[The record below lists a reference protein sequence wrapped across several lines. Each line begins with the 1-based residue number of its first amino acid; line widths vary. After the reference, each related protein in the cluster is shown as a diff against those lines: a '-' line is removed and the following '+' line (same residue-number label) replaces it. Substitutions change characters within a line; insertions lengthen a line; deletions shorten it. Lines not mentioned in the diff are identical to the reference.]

1 MTCNWEKHYLLYAL
15 YSNWHTIQRH
25 IIWQFFWICCNY
37 LDPLG
42 LFQDILLMRLSVT
55 KSYQKSKYWQLT
67 IPPDGPHFQVRNKA
81 CQVSEER
88 KCEPVGGTV
97 SSHIIDHHYL
107 FFSHHSANY
116 PILMSNLKMAAI
128 GKNVNYAVK
137 WKINIIFKIILC
149 ILVLYLRYKT
159 VNKQLEIMNVV
170 IYSLKWS
177 QVQCFF
183 QMVCFFHVF
192 SLWCNIFRIV
202 MLKNVHVMRVA
213 WISHLICLAHIYN
226 HVRK

>member
-1 MTCNWEKHYLLYAL
+1 M
-15 YSNWHTIQRH
+15 
-25 IIWQFFWICCNY
+25 
-37 LDPLG
+37 
-42 LFQDILLMRLSVT
+42 
-55 KSYQKSKYWQLT
+55 
-67 IPPDGPHFQVRNKA
+67 
-81 CQVSEER
+81 
-88 KCEPVGGTV
+88 GGTV

-137 WKINIIFKIILC
+137 WKIDIIFKIILC

-202 MLKNVHVMRVA
+202 MLKKFHVMRVA

>member
-1 MTCNWEKHYLLYAL
+1 MTIDNSTRWSTFSSQKQGLPSFWGKKMWTCGWNCIISHY
-15 YSNWHTIQRH
+15 W
-25 IIWQFFWICCNY
+25 
-37 LDPLG
+37 
-42 LFQDILLMRLSVT
+42 
-55 KSYQKSKYWQLT
+55 
-67 IPPDGPHFQVRNKA
+67 
-81 CQVSEER
+81 
-88 KCEPVGGTV
+88 
-97 SSHIIDHHYL
+97 
-107 FFSHHSANY
+107 HHSANY

-137 WKINIIFKIILC
+137 WKIDIIFKIILC

-202 MLKNVHVMRVA
+202 MLKKIHVMRVA